1 LELNTLKTARSFPS
15 SLKRSFPLLI
25 AAVVALALV
34 GTGCGDLA
42 TPYAAKV
49 NGSRISQSALDR
61 ELEVVLKNPQVLET
75 LESGLQPGESIK
87 GSGSGTVS
95 AAFAARMLTRRI
107 YLELIHQEVGRRKLR
122 VTAADLAQGKRDAE
136 ETFQAAVFAK
146 FPKSYRDEQ
155 ARANAEVAVIQRSA
169 AGSVSDAE
177 LREYYDVNKSQFE
190 GRCISHILVDAKE
203 QADQLRAQI
212 EAGADFGDVA
222 REVSSD
228 PQSGQNGGFLG
239 CFAEGEPLQFVEP
252 FKTEAE
258 KLPVGQLSQPVQT
271 QFGFHLITVT
281 GERTFDSVKEEIR
294 GQLEQQ
300 GSQQAFNELLLGLVN
315 KAKIEVNPRFG
326 RFSKEQPIGVIPPE
340 APQLVRTTTTAGIP
354 GLPTTTP

>member
-1 LELNTLKTARSFPS
+1 
-15 SLKRSFPLLI
+15 
-25 AAVVALALV
+25 
-34 GTGCGDLA
+34 
-42 TPYAAKV
+42 
-49 NGSRISQSALDR
+49 
-61 ELEVVLKNPQVLET
+61 
-75 LESGLQPGESIK
+75 
-87 GSGSGTVS
+87 
-95 AAFAARMLTRRI
+95 
-107 YLELIHQEVGRRKLR
+107 
-122 VTAADLAQGKRDAE
+122 
-136 ETFQAAVFAK
+136 
-146 FPKSYRDEQ
+146 
-155 ARANAEVAVIQRSA
+155 
-169 AGSVSDAE
+169 VSDAE

-340 APQLVRTTTTAGIP
+340 APRLVRTTTTAGIP